1 MSGANI
7 VLTGVALIASV
18 LLASA
23 CNGGY
28 ELIIHKIE
36 NCKGSVISIDPQSV
50 VTLTEDC
57 KVNSKSTVTTTGFK
71 DAEMTVKVSK
81 NGIPVVKE
89 KMNLCTMMEDSKG
102 NKDAAEI
109 MTMFG
114 VPDECPVTAQEIKT
128 DESQEYS
135 LEKYKQHLMMAEG
148 QILVDCQITHDSG
161 ESCIKI
167 QMEVKK
173 PGGMLG

>member
-1 MSGANI
+1 M
-7 VLTGVALIASV
+7 L
-18 LLASA
+18 
-23 CNGGY
+23 
-28 ELIIHKIE
+28 
-36 NCKGSVISIDPQSV
+36 
-50 VTLTEDC
+50 VT
-57 KVNSKSTVTTTGFK
+57 
-71 DAEMTVKVSK
+71 VSK

-89 KMNLCTMMEDSKG
+89 KLNLCTMMEDSKG

-114 VPDECPVTAQEIKT
+114 VPDECPVAAQEIKT
-128 DESQEYS
+128 NESQEYS

-148 QILVDCQITHDSG
+148 QILVDCKITHDSVGGRKINILFLVCFDDFFLHFQG